1 MFYSRIQ
8 AEIFQDRSQSG
19 NMPLHISTQGNE
31 PIIAKLTQQTLGI
44 LDGNPEDAALFSTC
58 FDQTHEDSKGPTKSS
73 SHDKCQGNL
82 ELFLWSC

>member
-31 PIIAKLTQQTLGI
+31 PIIAKLTQQTLGF
-44 LDGNPEDAALFSTC
+44 LDGNPEDTALSSIC
-58 FDQTHEDSKGPTKSS
+58 FGQTHEDSKGPTNSS
-73 SHDKCQGNL
+73 SLERGQGNL
-82 ELFLWSC
+82 ELLLWSC